1 MRCTIS
7 QDKAFKILE
16 WILFIG
22 FGTVAGFFASG
33 VIEQFFSSKTGFT
46 QHEEELTNYPVISMV
61 FHGYQ
66 ASEINETN
74 TFFIYRTKGMKYRRL
89 KIGENQFLNHKY
101 NKTEKTIL
109 ESHEDSYGRKALRII
124 HETPI
129 LDKKR
134 PYVNMAIYTKLE
146 KKNDTLSD
154 LVVFYL
160 TSKENS
166 PGFFDWTWKDG
177 KPLKFAMSK
186 NSFLE
191 NNMQPQSTKYLEKM
205 GNFKIIILGN

>member
-1 MRCTIS
+1 MNNINRN
-7 QDKAFKILE
+7 
-16 WILFIG
+16 
-22 FGTVAGFFASG
+22 
-33 VIEQFFSSKTGFT
+33 
-46 QHEEELTNYPVISMV
+46 ELPVVVLGAKS
-61 FHGYQ
+61 
-66 ASEINETN
+66 
-74 TFFIYRTKGMKYRRL
+74 
-89 KIGENQFLNHKY
+89 
-101 NKTEKTIL
+101 
-109 ESHEDSYGRKALRII
+109 RICPP
-124 HETPI
+124 TI
-129 LDKKR
+129 LDKKK

-177 KPLKFAMSK
+177 KPLKFAISK